1 MSEFAGTKRSSTRH
15 EPAGAPSRG
24 SVVTHIN
31 EAAAASSFQML
42 RKGAASWRLD
52 AAGLWSYPAII
63 SRTKGETLWLM
74 LIAGTVSMAE
84 KKRTAVFRPKTAVV
98 TKAQLPYI
106 VRYESFRDG
115 HDPFPTISWDK
126 PIAMFPHKSIGKMT
140 AADFRQQEASLLAM
154 YPDATAEWEKKDKLA
169 GEFRELYLTL
179 LHPVFLPYLQ
189 HLAPRFFRAL
199 GVDKSAAT
207 VAR

>member
-1 MSEFAGTKRSSTRH
+1 MARVVRRGESEPT
-15 EPAGAPSRG
+15 
-24 SVVTHIN
+24 
-31 EAAAASSFQML
+31 
-42 RKGAASWRLD
+42 RKGAVAARAFSLLRTGTGSWRLD
-52 AAGLWSYPAII
+52 SSGLWSYPAILP
-63 SRTKGETLWLM
+63 SLEQGSSLWLM
-74 LIAGTVSMAE
+74 LVAGTVPMPA
-84 KKRTAVFRPKTAVV
+84 KKRTGVFRPKAAVI
-98 TKAQLPYI
+98 TKSAMPHV
-106 VRYESFRDG
+106 VRFESFRDG

-154 YPDATAEWEKKDKLA
+154 YPDATAEWEKTDKLA
-169 GEFRELYLTL
+169 SEFRELYLTL

>member
-1 MSEFAGTKRSSTRH
+1 MTRIVRRGESEPT
-15 EPAGAPSRG
+15 
-24 SVVTHIN
+24 
-31 EAAAASSFQML
+31 
-42 RKGAASWRLD
+42 RKGAVAARAFSLLRSATDSWRMD
-52 AAGLWSYPAII
+52 SSGLWSYPAILP
-63 SRTKGETLWLM
+63 SPEQGSFLWLM
-74 LIAGTVSMAE
+74 LVAGTVPMPA
-84 KKRTAVFRPKTAVV
+84 KKRTAVFRPKAAVI
-98 TKAQLPYI
+98 TKAAMPRV

-154 YPDATAEWEKKDKLA
+154 YPDATAEWEKTDKLA
-169 GEFRELYLTL
+169 SEFRELYLTL